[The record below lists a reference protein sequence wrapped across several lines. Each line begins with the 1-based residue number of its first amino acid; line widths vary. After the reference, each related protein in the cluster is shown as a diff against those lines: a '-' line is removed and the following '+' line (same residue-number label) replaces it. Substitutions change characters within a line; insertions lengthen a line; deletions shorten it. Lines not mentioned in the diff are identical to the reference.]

1 MTGVFISVV
10 SEKIFQKLQV
20 RPQMKETYEGNY
32 ITLSIDY
39 VSVITNGIIIVS
51 NHSIKST
58 R

>member
-20 RPQMKETYEGNY
+20 RPQMKETYAANEGNY

-39 VSVITNGIIIVS
+39 V
-51 NHSIKST
+51 